1 MVRKLAFAAL
11 LVLAFSGTA
20 SAWDYLY
27 VQDPRGWE
35 SGNGTIEEAVLSV
48 RPEGLY
54 AEYGLYLT
62 LSARDVTFYNTDTV
76 EAVFYF
82 DLPAGSIVHDSW
94 LWIGDE
100 IIQAKLMDIWSAS
113 QLYEDIVR
121 RRRDPSI
128 LYKRSDTSY
137 ELRIFPMHKNES
149 RKVKITYLAP
159 AQWSARSVVN
169 PIPASLLRVSYHP
182 LQNLPLLLWPS
193 GEWRNPGLVEFPG
206 VRFTTRQDP
215 KFGDFLQADIP
226 WEDLQGS
233 LNLSWNA
240 PFRNGVYLNRYAQ
253 GAEPI
258 YQLAFLP
265 SQALNLAEAAR
276 KVLICFDH
284 SMYNS
289 SLSGG
294 EVLRI
299 IRAAA
304 HAHLTPADSFNVFC
318 AGLTV
323 RQASGEWLP
332 ADSASIEAAF
342 NEMTSGGLTPYSNLP
357 SLLAA
362 GIGFIKTQGYDG
374 NLFLV
379 SSSDQFG
386 DYQAANS
393 LISDLTDLMDPVI
406 PVHVADVQN
415 QNQQYFYVG
424 DRYFLGNE
432 YFYENLARLT
442 GGNEESIGWS
452 GAAASDV
459 ILSVFQKLGG
469 FVGSFDLHTSLAGG
483 FCYGRF
489 SADLDASSVYL
500 NRPILQVGKYN
511 GVFPF
516 EIEASGVFQSAVFS
530 EEISVPE
537 ADTHAADTTAE
548 EIWAGN
554 YIRSL
559 ESGPLSNDVV
569 DEIVR
574 VSLAERVLSLY
585 SSFICLEPGMGGQP
599 MTDPWDESPLPGAVE
614 DGDETAEDDSLFQA
628 FPNPFNTE
636 TVVSIRLKRS
646 VDLKSLSFR
655 VYNVL
660 GQTVKEFEAPPSSD
674 GRNFRFTWNGRD
686 EAGLDVPSGTY
697 LFVMTGAGKRQVLKL
712 ALLR

>member
-1 MVRKLAFAAL
+1 MFRKIILAAL
-11 LVLAFSGTA
+11 LFILSRSAFA
-20 SAWDYLY
+20 YDYLY
-27 VQDPRGWE
+27 IQDPRGWE
-35 SGNGTIEEAVLSV
+35 NGQGTIEEAVLSV
-48 RPEGLY
+48 KPQGLY

-62 LSARDVTFYNTDTV
+62 LSAREVTFYNTDTV
-76 EAVFYF
+76 EIVFNF

-100 IIQAKLMDIWSAS
+100 IIQAELMDIWSAS

-128 LYKRSDTSY
+128 LYKRSETSY

-159 AQWSARSVVN
+159 AQWSVRSVVN
-169 PIPASLLRVSYHP
+169 PIPVSLLRATYHP
-182 LQNLPLLLWPS
+182 FSKLPLLLWPS
-193 GEWRNPGLVEFPG
+193 AEWRNPRLVESPG
-206 VRFTTRQDP
+206 ISFEARHDP

-226 WEDLQGS
+226 WHDLQGS

-240 PFRNGVYLNRYAQ
+240 PFRNGVYLNRHSR
-253 GAEPI
+253 GGEPI

-265 SQALNLAEAAR
+265 SQALSLAEASR

-284 SMYNS
+284 SVRNS
-289 SLSGG
+289 TLSGP
-294 EVLRI
+294 EIMQI
-299 IRAAA
+299 IRSAA

-318 AGLTV
+318 SGLTV
-323 RQASGEWLP
+323 RQASGEWMP

-342 NEMTSGGLTPYSNLP
+342 NELGSGGLTPYSNLP

-362 GIGFIKTQGYDG
+362 GIVFVKTHGYDG
-374 NLFLV
+374 SLFLV
-379 SSSDQFG
+379 SSSSQFG
-386 DYQAANS
+386 EYRAANS
-393 LISDLTDLMDPVI
+393 LIADLTDLMDPVI

-415 QNQQYFYVG
+415 QNLEYFYVG

-432 YFYENLARLT
+432 YFYENIARLT
-442 GGNEESIGWS
+442 GGNEEGIGWS
-452 GAAASDV
+452 GAAPADV
-459 ILSVFQKLGG
+459 IQSVFQKLGG
-469 FVGSFDLHTSLAGG
+469 FIGSFDLHTSLAGG
-483 FCYGRF
+483 FCYGRY
-489 SADLDASSVYL
+489 STNLDVSSVYL

-516 EIEASGVFQSAVFS
+516 EIEASGVYQSAAFS

-537 ADTHAADTTAE
+537 ADAQEADTTAD

-554 YIRSL
+554 YIRTL
-559 ESGPLSNDVV
+559 ESGPQSNDVV

-614 DGDETAEDDSLFQA
+614 DDDKTAEDDSLFQA

-636 TVVSIRLKRS
+636 TVISIRLKRS
-646 VDLKSLSFR
+646 VDPKSMSFR
-655 VYNVL
+655 VFNIL
-660 GQTVKEFEAPPSSD
+660 GQTVKEFDMPPSSD
-674 GRNFRFTWNGRD
+674 GRNFRFVWNGRD